1 MDLKWKGISSI
12 IYLLK
17 YYEGEIHMISEF
29 MMMLR
34 TWISLGMTYA
44 GAKLLPAVIL
54 LVVGVLVIRTV
65 MTIVQKLLD
74 KSKLEKAAH
83 SLIKSLARVALYL
96 LLGLTVASKLGI
108 DVTGVIALASVLTL
122 AISLSVQSLLT
133 NVIGGFTLL
142 YTQPFHSGDYV
153 DIGADSGTVV
163 EIGMSYTKLQTPD
176 SKIISIPNSTV
187 VAAQV
192 VNYSVSETRRVEI
205 PITAS
210 YDVPVQKVLDALVV
224 AGTIDNVL
232 LDPAPMAVVMEYGE
246 SAISYQLRVWVK
258 NADYWDV
265 KFALN
270 QRVKQIF
277 DEHGIQMTYPHLNVH
292 IDK

>member
-1 MDLKWKGISSI
+1 MPEQIVVTEQINELTASMGEFALK
-12 IYLLK
+12 
-17 YYEGEIHMISEF
+17 
-29 MMMLR
+29 
-34 TWISLGMTYA
+34 T
-44 GAKLLPAVIL
+44 LLPAVLIL
-54 LVVGVLVIRTV
+54 AVGLVVIRLVK
-65 MTIVQKLLD
+65 TIVRKVLNT
-74 KSKLEKAAH
+74 SKLEKAAH
-83 SLIKSLARVALYL
+83 SLIRSLVGVVLYL
-96 LLGLTVASKLGI
+96 LLGLMVASRLGI
-108 DVTGVIALASVLTL
+108 DVTGIIAMASVLSL
-122 AISLSVQSLLT
+122 AVSLAVQNMLA

-192 VNYSVSETRRVEI
+192 VNYSVSETRRVDI

-210 YDVPVQKVLDALVV
+210 YDTPVQKVLDALVV

-232 LDPAPMAVVMEYGE
+232 LDPAPMAVVMDYGE
-246 SAISYQLRVWVK
+246 SSISYQLRVWVK

-270 QRVKQIF
+270 QRVKRIF